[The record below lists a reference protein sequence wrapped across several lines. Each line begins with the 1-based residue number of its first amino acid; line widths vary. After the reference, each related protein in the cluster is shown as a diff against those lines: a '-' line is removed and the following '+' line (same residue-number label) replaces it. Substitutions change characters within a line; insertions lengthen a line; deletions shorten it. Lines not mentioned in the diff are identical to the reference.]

1 MRLSLVAAALAAAM
15 GNAVPA
21 QTGARPPIR
30 SRGGKVSDALTR
42 RKGA

>member
-21 QTGARPPIR
+21 HTGARPPI
-30 SRGGKVSDALTR
+30 S
-42 RKGA
+42 